1 MITLLVAAA
10 LALVAIGCAGALA
23 AADGAL
29 LAMHTAPER
38 AGDDSVVRND
48 RERAHRA
55 LAMARVVA
63 YLVAGGA
70 LTRVT
75 ALPTLSSFVRVAIE
89 LGLAIVIVAV
99 TEGAARAVAQARPV
113 PLDKP
118 LPPLTALVVWVFS
131 PVAAIGAALDR
142 ALLVVLPSR
151 VAADD
156 ERETTADQFREVVA
170 AEAEISRDEE
180 ELIHGV
186 FTMGGTQVH
195 EIMVPRVDIVGLD
208 KASPWSE
215 VVDRVRS
222 SEHARLPVFDDTID
236 NIVGA
241 LYAKDL
247 LADVISGEGDEAD
260 AWHRLIRPTPFVPT
274 SKRIDAQLREFQANR
289 THMAIVTDE
298 FGGTAGLLT
307 IEDILEEIVGE
318 IHDEYDEDGPQI
330 EQDGSDRFWVA
341 GVVPL
346 DDIADRLG
354 VDFEVED
361 VSTVGGLV
369 YELFGRVPRSGEV
382 TTRAG
387 FRIVVER
394 VRRRRVERVYFE
406 RTGASAH
413 GKGS

>member
-1 MITLLVAAA
+1 
-10 LALVAIGCAGALA
+10 
-23 AADGAL
+23 
-29 LAMHTAPER
+29 
-38 AGDDSVVRND
+38 
-48 RERAHRA
+48 
-55 LAMARVVA
+55 
-63 YLVAGGA
+63 
-70 LTRVT
+70 
-75 ALPTLSSFVRVAIE
+75 
-89 LGLAIVIVAV
+89 
-99 TEGAARAVAQARPV
+99 
-113 PLDKP
+113 
-118 LPPLTALVVWVFS
+118 
-131 PVAAIGAALDR
+131 
-142 ALLVVLPSR
+142 
-151 VAADD
+151 
-156 ERETTADQFREVVA
+156 
-170 AEAEISRDEE
+170 
-180 ELIHGV
+180 V

-222 SEHARLPVFDDTID
+222 SERARLPVFNDTID
-236 NIVGA
+236 DIVGA

-247 LADVISGEGDEAD
+247 LADVVNGQGDETD

-274 SKRIDAQLREFQANR
+274 SKRIDAQLREFQASR

-330 EQDGSDRFWVA
+330 EQDGTDRFWVA

-369 YELFGRVPRSGEV
+369 YELFGRVPRSGEAA
-382 TTRAG
+382 TRAG

-406 RTGASAH
+406 RVGASAP
-413 GKGS
+413 GKAP